1 MTLLECQKLLE
12 KCTAPM
18 CFCAPS
24 AYLIKYMNTFSK
36 ALIHLRFMGNLAWSQ
51 AVIKQCTACTG
62 QPRLSRG

>member
-12 KCTAPM
+12 KCTDKY
-18 CFCAPS
+18 
-24 AYLIKYMNTFSK
+24 YLIKYMNTFSK
-36 ALIHLRFMGNLAWSQ
+36 ALIHVRFMGNLAWSQ